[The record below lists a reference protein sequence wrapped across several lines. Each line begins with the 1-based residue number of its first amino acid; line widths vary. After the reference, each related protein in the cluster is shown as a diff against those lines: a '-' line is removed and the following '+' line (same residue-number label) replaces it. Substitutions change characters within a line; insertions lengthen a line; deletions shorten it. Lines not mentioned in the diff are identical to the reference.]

1 MRLKRT
7 FICVFVFF
15 VLFFHFTGVSNADPK
30 KPTVLLKMA
39 TNAPI
44 GIGIEL
50 FVRGRITPAIL
61 SATEGEVVP
70 DWYHGGIMGG
80 NEEWVVKMQIDQ
92 LQGAVLDGSGI
103 HFACPQAVIM
113 QLPFLFNNIEE
124 ITYVKER
131 IRPRLSKIFQENGY
145 KMLFL
150 ADQGP
155 FDEIYSTK
163 HELRT
168 PEDFSKTRYLSYG
181 AAVEYE
187 TIKALG
193 ASPIHV
199 SAPEIPPSIRSG
211 ICNATFAVPLWWA
224 GTQLYTLTKYITPTN
239 IRYVMGGFVVSMKA
253 WDKIPEKYHRPIEEE
268 IKGLEADFNRELAE
282 DNTKCL
288 KAIFKYGVKEGKLT
302 QNEIDV
308 LKKRTRPVWDK
319 LAGKEYPRELLDTI
333 LVHLQEYRSKEA
345 TR

>member
-7 FICVFVFF
+7 FIWVFVFSI
-15 VLFFHFTGVSNADPK
+15 LFFYFTGISNADSK

-39 TNAPI
+39 THAPL

-50 FVRGRITPAIL
+50 FVRERITPTIL
-61 SATEGEVVP
+61 SVTEGVVVP

-80 NEEWVVKMQIDQ
+80 NEDWVVKMQIDQ

-103 HFACPQAVIM
+103 HFACPQSVIM
-113 QLPFLFNNIEE
+113 QLPFLFKNIEE
-124 ITYVKER
+124 ITYVKGK
-131 IRPRLSKIFQENGY
+131 IRKRLNQIFQKNGY
-145 KMLFL
+145 EMLFL

-163 HELRT
+163 YELRK
-168 PEDFSKTRYLSYG
+168 PEDFSKSRYLSYG

-193 ASPIHV
+193 GSPIHV
-199 SAPEIPPSIRSG
+199 SAPEVPSSIRSG
-211 ICNATFAVPLWWA
+211 ICNAMFAVPLWWVGA
-224 GTQLYTLTKYITPTN
+224 QLYTMTKYITPTK
-239 IRYVMGGFVVSMKA
+239 IRYVMGGFVITEKA
-253 WDKIPEKYHRPIEEE
+253 WKRIPEKYHLAIKEGIEE
-268 IKGLEADFNRELAE
+268 LETDFNKRLAN
-282 DNTKCL
+282 DNAKSL
-288 KAIFKYGVKEGKLT
+288 RAMFKYGVKEGELT
-302 QNEIDV
+302 QDEIEV
-308 LKKRTRPVWDK
+308 LKKRTRSVWDR
-319 LAGKEYPRELLDTI
+319 LAGKEYPRELLDSI